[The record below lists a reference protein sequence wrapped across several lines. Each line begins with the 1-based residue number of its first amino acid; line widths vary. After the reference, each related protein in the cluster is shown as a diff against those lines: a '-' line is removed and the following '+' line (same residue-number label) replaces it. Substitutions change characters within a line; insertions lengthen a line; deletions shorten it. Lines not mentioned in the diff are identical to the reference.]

1 MTTLALAK
9 AATPLGTMHCAVHA
23 GRLCAL
29 EFGDRWPRRLR
40 WLAERVGGMTTRA
53 ESDPAHVV
61 SRLLRYFAGE
71 LDALDGVALE
81 LIGTPFQRR
90 VWTALRAVPAGRTVS
105 YGELA
110 RTVCGP
116 AAARAVGAAN
126 GANPIAI
133 AVPCHRV
140 IGADGGLTGYA
151 GGIERKRWL
160 LAHEAAQRRAP
171 AACAIRGADGFA
183 PRPRDAAGT

>member
-1 MTTLALAK
+1 MTTLALAT
-9 AATPLGTMHCAVHA
+9 AATPIGPVHCAVHD

-40 WLAERVGGMTTRA
+40 WLGDRFGGLTTRTEA
-53 ESDPAHVV
+53 DPARVV
-61 SRLLRYFAGE
+61 SRLVRYFAGE
-71 LDALDGVALE
+71 LDALEGVALE
-81 LIGTPFQRR
+81 LIGTPFQQR
-90 VWTALRAVPAGRTVS
+90 VWTALRAVPAGRTAS
-105 YGELA
+105 YGEIA

-140 IGADGGLTGYA
+140 IGADGRLTGYA

-160 LAHEAAQRRAP
+160 LAHEG
-171 AACAIRGADGFA
+171 RGLRSC
-183 PRPRDAAGT
+183 PSR